1 MKVEET
7 LMKLK
12 SLIINAFSQ
21 VKMVDRG
28 GGGGVLEINIK
39 LGLRVESKEEF
50 EIIKSETGSP
60 ACSIL

>member
-1 MKVEET
+1 
-7 LMKLK
+7 MKLK